1 MSDKINKILSF
12 GIFVFISL
20 WFWIMLSPYFL
31 HFHETTLFFPYTW
44 THLKEAL
51 CVPGGPARYIAEFFV
66 QFFLFKVP
74 AGIIVTASFLFLQV
88 LSWKLFRIFK
98 EQESMALYAMS
109 LIVPFCAWIYLCI
122 FGNMFTGIVA
132 LCGVLAVTCAFLA
145 KERNWTASFVT
156 TILLYWICGPLAGI
170 FVILLL
176 TYSII
181 KKKDFGKAV
190 LALVVFAALPF
201 IWHLFIQYTLKE
213 LYLGADYYHEP
224 QHWPLSYFI
233 LALSPVALCLIIS
246 LIPSI
251 RKGRGAN
258 WAFYLSMIIVFVL
271 GWFSVI
277 KNCNPSY
284 ERIFKYDNMALHQ
297 DWDGILKKASKV
309 PPRSLA
315 EATSVNLALA
325 MKDRL
330 LDDLFLYPQ
339 PGPAGLF
346 PDYASG
352 YVIALTSGESVYRAG
367 LLNTA
372 RHYAFEEYESYP
384 NYRVSARHMKR
395 VAEIDLINGRYP
407 TAKRFLKELSHTLF
421 YRKWAKKYLNDPQ
434 AISSDPEYARLLQYR
449 DHSEWLYSDSS
460 DDDKREMLRNIV
472 EKDGQYSVPFEYL
485 IAYDLLARDLFSLRT
500 HLFLGKFKG
509 EVPPLVQ
516 QAVAMFDGAFF
527 EVDPHEQ
534 ALVSQSV
541 RDEYNEFRTALLEG
555 KTGNEIKSRF
565 GKTYWYY
572 YSQK

>member
-1 MSDKINKILSF
+1 MSDTVKKILLAS
-12 GIFVFISL
+12 IFSFISL
-20 WFWIMLSPYFL
+20 WFWIVLSPNFL

-51 CVPGGPARYIAEFFV
+51 CVPGGPARYVAEFFV

-74 AGIIVTASFLFLQV
+74 AGIIVTASFLLLQV

-109 LIVPFCAWIYLCI
+109 FIVPFCAWIYLCI
-122 FGNMFTGIVA
+122 FGNLFTGIVA
-132 LCGVLAVTCAFLA
+132 LCGVLAVACSYLV
-145 KERNWTASFVT
+145 KPRSWTAVIIT
-156 TILLYWICGPLAGI
+156 TILLYWLCGPLAGS
-170 FVILLL
+170 FVLLL
-176 TYSII
+176 LAYSIL
-181 KKKDFGKAV
+181 KKKDFGKAA
-190 LALVVFAALPF
+190 LAVAIFAVLPF
-201 IWHLFIQYTLKE
+201 IWHLCIQYTLKE

-224 QHWPLSYFI
+224 QHWTLSYFI
-233 LALSPVALCLIIS
+233 LAFSPLFLCIVIGL
-246 LIPSI
+246 LPSI
-251 RKGRGAN
+251 NKGRGAT
-258 WAFYLSMIIVFVL
+258 WSFIVSAVAVFLL
-271 GWFSVI
+271 GWIGVI

-284 ERIFKYDNMALHQ
+284 ERIFKYDNLALHQ
-297 DWDGILKKASKV
+297 DWDGILDKANKV

-330 LDDLFLYPQ
+330 LTDMFLYPQ
-339 PGPAGLF
+339 PGPSGLF

-352 YVIALTSGESVYRAG
+352 YVIALTSGESVFRAG

-407 TAKRFLKELSHTLF
+407 TARRFLKDLSHTLF
-421 YRKWAKKYLNDPQ
+421 YRKWAKTYLQDPG
-434 AISSDPEYARLLQYR
+434 AVSSDPEYARLLQYR
-449 DHSEWLYSDSS
+449 DHSEWLFSDSS

-472 EKDGQYSVPFEYL
+472 AKDGKYSVPFEYL
-485 IAYDLLARDLFSLRT
+485 LAYDLLARDLFSLRT
-500 HLFLGKFKG
+500 HLFLAGFNG
-509 EVPPLVQ
+509 EVPILVQ

-527 EVDPHEQ
+527 EVAPEEQ

>member
-1 MSDKINKILSF
+1 MSDTVKKILLAS
-12 GIFVFISL
+12 IFSFISL
-20 WFWIMLSPYFL
+20 WFWIVLSPNFL

-51 CVPGGPARYIAEFFV
+51 CVPGGPARYVAEFFV

-74 AGIIVTASFLFLQV
+74 AGIIVTASFLLLQV

-109 LIVPFCAWIYLCI
+109 FIVPFCAWIYLCI
-122 FGNMFTGIVA
+122 FGNLFTGIVA
-132 LCGVLAVTCAFLA
+132 LCGVLAVACSYLV
-145 KERNWTASFVT
+145 KPRSWTAVIIT
-156 TILLYWICGPLAGI
+156 TILLYWLCGPLAGL
-170 FVILLL
+170 FVLLL
-176 TYSII
+176 LAYSIL
-181 KKKDFGKAV
+181 KKKDFGKAA
-190 LALVVFAALPF
+190 LAVAIFAVLPF
-201 IWHLFIQYTLKE
+201 IWHLCIQYTLKE

-233 LALSPVALCLIIS
+233 LAFSPLFLCIVIGL
-246 LIPSI
+246 LPSI
-251 RKGRGAN
+251 HKGRGAT
-258 WAFYLSMIIVFVL
+258 WSFIVSAVAVFLL
-271 GWFSVI
+271 GWIGVI

-284 ERIFKYDNMALHQ
+284 ERIFKYDNLALHQ
-297 DWDGILKKASKV
+297 DWDGILDKANKV

-330 LDDLFLYPQ
+330 LTDMFLYPQ
-339 PGPAGLF
+339 PGPSGLF

-352 YVIALTSGESVYRAG
+352 YVIALTSGESVFRAG

-407 TAKRFLKELSHTLF
+407 TARRFLKDLSHTLF
-421 YRKWAKKYLNDPQ
+421 YRKWAKTYLQDPG
-434 AISSDPEYARLLQYR
+434 AVSSDPEYARLLQYR
-449 DHSEWLYSDSS
+449 DHSEWLFSDSS

-472 EKDGQYSVPFEYL
+472 AKDGKYSVPFEYL
-485 IAYDLLARDLFSLRT
+485 LAYDLLARDLFSLRT
-500 HLFLGKFKG
+500 HLFLAGFNG
-509 EVPPLVQ
+509 EVPILVQ

-527 EVDPHEQ
+527 EVAPEEQ